1 MVLQLVKDKI
11 TGIYKYQEIGK
22 PTTPAIDTSAY
33 DAYTGNQ
40 KTTLATGTGATTDI
54 GQQTES
60 ILRETPGQVSF
71 NPRTGT
77 IEQKDSEGKKIGVD
91 TITDIS
97 TTGEQTEMMETPIE
111 KAARIAAMTGGTGQ
125 TGQVGFDDSLI
136 RRSLDLQERAQ
147 KINTITKTADLGLQ
161 AYRAYKGIGKV
172 GSIMQ
177 GTTGPITPLSGG
189 TFGSNTFMG
198 GAGTAGMAGY
208 QISSMLG
215 GDKKENTAA
224 GVGSAIGFYAGGPVG
239 AVVGGA
245 IGRVIGCF
253 LPDTEIT
260 MSDGSKKKII
270 DIELKDNIKVGGN
283 VFATAKFLINNLYD
297 YKGVKVSG
305 SHMVN
310 ENNKWIRV
318 EDSNIAKSLG
328 NDEHV
333 VYTLGTQ
340 NRRIVINDILF
351 TDYFEIDEKEE
362 LVKQGD
368 SYFDTWKLHSDY
380 LSQQNVYKINE
391 KQTLELR

>member
-1 MVLQLVKDKI
+1 MVLKLVKNAAGQYEYKDAMETTAPNI
-11 TGIYKYQEIGK
+11 TANEFE
-22 PTTPAIDTSAY
+22 
-33 DAYTGNQ
+33 AYTGGT
-40 KTTLATGTGATTDI
+40 KTTLTGGTDLGSQTAT
-54 GQQTES
+54 
-60 ILRETPGQVSF
+60 LMRETPGQIQTTID
-71 NPRTGT
+71 PRTGET
-77 IEQKDSEGKKIGVD
+77 K
-91 TITDIS
+91 
-97 TTGEQTEMMETPIE
+97 TTGGAQATEVEQQQFTPPSSAE
-111 KAARIAAMTGGTGQ
+111 LVESPLERAARIAQQFPMQQQ
-125 TGQVGFDDSLI
+125 TGTSPQQFLGNIQEMQDKALKADRVNTLLRGGFDLGVSYLRGPTPLNIQQSVTPLTSL
-136 RRSLDLQERAQ
+136 
-147 KINTITKTADLGLQ
+147 TATPVGVSTLGGVGL
-161 AYRAYKGIGKV
+161 AGGIGY
-172 GSIMQ
+172 G
-177 GTTGPITPLSGG
+177 
-189 TFGSNTFMG
+189 
-198 GAGTAGMAGY
+198 
-208 QISSMLG
+208 ISRALG
-215 GDKKENTAA
+215 GDKKESTAA
-224 GVGSAIGFYAGGPVG
+224 GAGAAIGTAVGGPVG
-239 AVVGGA
+239 GVVGGV
-245 IGRVIGCF
+245 IGKVIGCF

-283 VFATAKFLINNLYD
+283 VFATAKFLVTNLYD
-297 YKGVKVSG
+297 YKGIKVSG

-310 ENNKWIRV
+310 ENNKWMRV